1 MNLLSS
7 LVTHHTHHLYSLIYH
22 YLWSSSV
29 SLYFVSSLCFSRF
42 KVNNLIE
49 LARAIKDE
57 EEMIAKRRK
66 ELREYKKLS
75 KKLAQNLRK
84 KEKERRHNKR
94 IYIRTLQYDNEI
106 RLMKK
111 MREVKLLW

>member
-1 MNLLSS
+1 MLSLS
-7 LVTHHTHHLYSLIYH
+7 
-22 YLWSSSV
+22 
-29 SLYFVSSLCFSRF
+29 FSRF

-57 EEMIAKRRK
+57 EDMIAKKRK
-66 ELREYKKLS
+66 ELGENKKMS

-84 KEKERRHNKR
+84 KEKERRHAKR
-94 IYIRTLQYDNEI
+94 IYLRTLQYDNEI

-111 MREVKLLW
+111 MREVRLLW